1 MNDPRAG
8 PSPVYL
14 RLSVT
19 DRCNLRCR
27 YCRPGRASRSESSPD
42 PASDK
47 ELLALV
53 RFLHRVAS
61 IYKVR
66 LTGGEPLLHPELD
79 RLVAAIRHA
88 LPDTILSATTNGTLL
103 AQRAVILRR
112 AGLDSLNVSLDSLDP
127 RDFQQ
132 ITGGGRLET
141 TLAGIRA
148 AREAGFSNI
157 KLNAVLI
164 RNVNGKALPE
174 LVRFAADQCCEIR
187 FIELMPYGEGAR
199 LHDREYFSASEALAV
214 LCEAFVDIG
223 SASPT
228 GTAVRHRFLVD
239 RRPATV
245 GFIRPV
251 SQPFC
256 AFCDRLRLDRGGCLF
271 ACLRNERGIDLL
283 GPWRRGNREE
293 VLQRIRARWEG
304 KRPPADFWPARDIA
318 TIGG

>member
-1 MNDPRAG
+1 MNQPRAG
-8 PSPVYL
+8 PLPVYL

-19 DRCNLRCR
+19 ERCNLRCR
-27 YCRPGRASRSESSPD
+27 YCRPGSVSRSEIPPD
-42 PASDK
+42 PASDN

-53 RFLHRVAS
+53 RFLHGAAP

-66 LTGGEPLLHPELD
+66 LTGGEPLMHPELEV
-79 RLVAAIRHA
+79 LVAALRRA
-88 LPDTILSATTNGTLL
+88 LPRAILSATTNGTLL
-103 AQRAVILRR
+103 APRAASLRR
-112 AGLDSLNVSLDSLDP
+112 TGLDSLNVSLDSLDP
-127 RDFQQ
+127 RTFQR
-132 ITGGGRLET
+132 ITGGGRLAAA
-141 TLAGIRA
+141 LAGIRA
-148 AREAGFSNI
+148 AREAGFSPL

-164 RNVNGKALPE
+164 RSVNGKALPE
-174 LVRFAADQCCEIR
+174 LVRFAADQGCEIR

-199 LHDREYFSASEALAV
+199 LYDREYFSAGDALAV
-214 LCEAFVDIG
+214 LREAFVDLG

-256 AFCDRLRLDRGGCLF
+256 TSCDRLRLDRGGRLF

-283 GPWRRGNREE
+283 GPWRRGNGEE
-293 VLQRIRARWEG
+293 VRWRIRASWEG
-304 KRPPADFWPARDIA
+304 KRAPADFWPARNIV